1 LRQVGSERQI
11 RATSALI
18 ALGGNVGDVR
28 ATFQAAIADICKLA
42 QASLRARSADY
53 TTPPW
58 GDTDQ
63 PRFIN
68 ACIEIETGLDPR
80 ALLDALH
87 AVEAK
92 HGRDR
97 SRETRWGRRSLDLDV
112 IAYDDIAL
120 AEPGLTLPH
129 PRLFERAFVLVPLA
143 DIAPDRI
150 IAGRRVQEVLADLST
165 DGIVRLPD

>member
-1 LRQVGSERQI
+1 MASPSSQ
-11 RATSALI
+11 SALI

-28 ATFQAAIADICKLA
+28 ATFQKAVADICELA
-42 QASLRARSADY
+42 HAALRARSADY
-53 TTPPW
+53 ATPPW

-68 ACIEIETGLDPR
+68 ACIEIETGLDPH
-80 ALLDALH
+80 ALLRVLH

-97 SRETRWGRRSLDLDV
+97 ARETRWGPRTLDLDL
-112 IAYDDIAL
+112 IACDDISL

-143 DIAPDRI
+143 EIAPERV
-150 IAGRRVQEVLADLST
+150 IAGRRVQVALAGLST
-165 DGIVRLPD
+165 EGIERLPERG

>member
-1 LRQVGSERQI
+1 MASEHQI
-11 RATSALI
+11 RTTSALI

-28 ATFQAAIADICKLA
+28 ATFRAAIVDICELA
-42 QASLRARSADY
+42 QATLRARSPDY
-53 TTPPW
+53 ATPPW
-58 GDTDQ
+58 GDTNQ

-68 ACIEIETGLDPR
+68 ACIEIETGLDPH
-80 ALLDALH
+80 ALLNALH

-97 SRETRWGRRSLDLDV
+97 ARETRWGPRSLDLDL

-120 AEPGLTLPH
+120 ADPGVTLPH

-143 DIAPDRI
+143 DIAPDRV
-150 IAGRRVQEVLADLST
+150 IAGRRVREVLADLST
-165 DGIVRLPD
+165 EGIVRLPD

>member
-1 LRQVGSERQI
+1 VAGEHQI
-11 RATSALI
+11 RTTSALI

-28 ATFQAAIADICKLA
+28 ATFQAAIVDICELA
-42 QASLRARSADY
+42 QASLRARSPDY
-53 TTPPW
+53 ATPPW
-58 GDTDQ
+58 GDTNQ

-80 ALLDALH
+80 ALLNALH
-87 AVEAK
+87 AVEVK

-97 SRETRWGRRSLDLDV
+97 ARETRWGPRSLDLDLV
-112 IAYDDIAL
+112 AYDDIAL
-120 AEPGLTLPH
+120 ADPGLTLPH

-150 IAGRRVQEVLADLST
+150 IAGRRVREVLADLST
-165 DGIVRLPD
+165 EGIERLPD